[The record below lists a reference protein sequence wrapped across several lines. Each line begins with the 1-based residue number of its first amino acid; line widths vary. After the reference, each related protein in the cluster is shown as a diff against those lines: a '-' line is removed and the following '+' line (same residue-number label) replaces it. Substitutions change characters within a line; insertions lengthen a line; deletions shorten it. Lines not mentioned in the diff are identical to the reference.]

1 MISGIKGFLP
11 VSMLD
16 WEGKLCAVIFMG
28 GCSFRCPFCHN
39 PDLVL
44 NPEALEDISWEGITA
59 SLEEKRGWL
68 DGVTVTGG
76 EPTLH
81 AELGKLLAL
90 IRSQSLGVKLDTN
103 GYQPEVLKDILD
115 AQSADF
121 IAMDVKSSP
130 AGYAK
135 AAGRLIDLG
144 RISRSISAI
153 IGSGL
158 PHEFRCTVVP
168 GFTELPDL
176 LQIAAWI
183 DGAQRLTL
191 QQYQPSEAL
200 DPALR
205 EIRAMPD
212 ETLHA
217 WAEACS
223 QVVPT
228 AVRGA
233 GAYAP
238 PGV

>member
-16 WEGKLCAVIFMG
+16 WEGKLCAVIFIG
-28 GCSFRCPFCHN
+28 GCNFRCPFCHN

-44 NPEALEDISWEGITA
+44 HPETLEDYSWEEIA
-59 SLEEKRGWL
+59 RHLHEKRGWL

-81 AELGKLLAL
+81 GELNRLLGL
-90 IRSQSLGVKLDTN
+90 VRDLDLEVKLDTN
-103 GYQPEVLKDILD
+103 GYQPEVVNDLL
-115 AQSADF
+115 SAGLVDF
-121 IAMDVKSSP
+121 IAMDVKAAP
-130 AGYAK
+130 GRYAK
-135 AAGRLIDLG
+135 AAGRPIDPG
-144 RISRSISAI
+144 RINRSISTI
-153 IGSGL
+153 IQSGL

-168 GFTELPDL
+168 GFIDLGDL
-176 LQIAAWI
+176 LQITAWI
-183 DGAQRLTL
+183 DGARRLTL
-191 QQYQPSEAL
+191 QQYRSSEAL

-205 EIRAMPD
+205 DLRALPD

>member
-16 WEGKLCAVIFMG
+16 WEEKLCAVIFMG

-39 PDLVL
+39 SDLVL
-44 NPEALEDISWEGITA
+44 HPEALEDYSWDEIA
-59 SLEEKRGWL
+59 DHLNEKQGWL

-76 EPTLH
+76 EPTLY
-81 AELGKLLAL
+81 AELAQLLAL
-90 IRSQSLGVKLDTN
+90 IRDLGLKTKLDTN
-103 GYQPEVLKDILD
+103 GYQPEAVKELL
-115 AQSADF
+115 AAGLVDF
-121 IAMDVKSSP
+121 IAMDVKAAP
-130 AGYAK
+130 GGYAK

-144 RISRSISAI
+144 RINRSISTI
-153 IGSGL
+153 IQSGL

-168 GFTELPDL
+168 GFTDLPDL

-183 DGAQRLTL
+183 DGARRLTL
-191 QQYQPSEAL
+191 QQYRSSEAL

-205 EIRAMPD
+205 DLKPFPD
-212 ETLHA
+212 DTLHT
-217 WAEACS
+217 WAEACA
-223 QVVPT
+223 QVIPT

-238 PGV
+238 PGL

>member
-39 PDLVL
+39 SDLVL
-44 NPEALEDISWEGITA
+44 HPEDLEDISWQEIES
-59 SLEEKRGWL
+59 SLDDKGGWL

-76 EPTLH
+76 EPSLH
-81 AELGKLLAL
+81 TDLERLLGL
-90 IRSQSLGVKLDTN
+90 IQAKDLPVKLDTN
-103 GYQPEVLKDILD
+103 GYQPEILKELL
-115 AQSADF
+115 ATGLVDF
-121 IAMDVKSSP
+121 VAMDVKASP
-130 AGYAK
+130 GGYAK

-144 RISRSISAI
+144 RINRSISAI
-153 IGSGL
+153 LDSGL

-168 GFTELPDL
+168 GFTDL
-176 LQIAAWI
+176 SDLMQIAAWI

-191 QQYQPSEAL
+191 QQYQPGEAL
-200 DPALR
+200 DPELR
-205 EIRAMPD
+205 ELSALPD

-238 PGV
+238 PGL

>member
-16 WEGKLCAVIFMG
+16 WERKLCAVVFMG

-44 NPEALEDISWEGITA
+44 SPERLEDISWEEIA
-59 SLEEKRGWL
+59 AHLSEKRGWL

-81 AELGKLLAL
+81 TDLGHLLSL
-90 IRSQSLGVKLDTN
+90 IRSMGLEVKLDTN
-103 GYQPEVLKDILD
+103 GYQPEAVKDLL
-115 AQSADF
+115 AAGLVDF
-121 IAMDVKSSP
+121 IAMDVKAAP
-130 AGYAK
+130 ERYAK
-135 AAGRLIDLG
+135 AAGRLIDLR
-144 RISRSISAI
+144 RINRSISTI
-153 IGSGL
+153 IRSGL

-168 GFTELPDL
+168 GFTDLRDL
-176 LQIAAWI
+176 LQVAAWI
-183 DGAQRLTL
+183 DGAQSLTL
-191 QQYQPSEAL
+191 QQFQPSEAL

-205 EIRAMPD
+205 ELRALPD

-217 WAEACS
+217 WAKACCE
-223 QVVPT
+223 VVPT

-238 PGV
+238 PRV